1 MSPMKSRI
9 LAVVAL
15 ALLSLAPA
23 LAQADIGGEWDTEF
37 WTPRG
42 PLEMTMFISQEGA
55 ALKGYLTNENGEFP
69 LRGRIEG
76 SDFNVTWQFPDR
88 GTMLDVVFTGK
99 IDGDTMNGSVKLGT
113 LGSGKLY
120 ATRTGR

>member
-1 MSPMKSRI
+1 MNTMKSRV
-9 LAVVAL
+9 LAAL
-15 ALLSLAPA
+15 ALVLLSLAPV

-42 PLEMTMFISQEGA
+42 PLEMTMYISQEGA

-69 LRGRIEG
+69 LRGRIEC

-88 GTMLDVVFTGK
+88 GTLLNVVFPGK
-99 IDGDTMNGSVKLGT
+99 INVDTMNGSVKLGT
-113 LGSGKLY
+113 LGSGRLY